1 MRLKIS
7 LVVATAIVLSL
18 YAAACVGAQDDSVA
32 TVFFPQTRYE
42 FSPVL
47 DGSRVVHDFVIQNKG
62 TATLNV
68 ERVETG

>member
-1 MRLKIS
+1 MRLRIFSIVTTILVIS
-7 LVVATAIVLSL
+7 LQ
-18 YAAACVGAQDDSVA
+18 AALCLGAQDDSAA

-62 TATLNV
+62 TATLKV
-68 ERVETG
+68 ERVKTG